1 MSDSRRFVEGKVENG
16 CRQCWI
22 NLDHCEVVT
31 PTVLVDRRLERC
43 MEDNGMEYIRYYERR

>member
-1 MSDSRRFVEGKVENG
+1 MSDSRRFVEGEMGNG
-16 CRQCWI
+16 GGQCWI